1 MPPERKQSGYY
12 YPNKFALITIQ
23 AMEEVM
29 GENGLKAILNLAGL
43 PHLIGNYPQDN
54 LEKEFDFADYTA
66 LNVALEEMYGPR
78 GGRGLALRA
87 GRATFSQ
94 GLRAFG
100 ALAGVGDLAF
110 KVLPLNA
117 KLKIGVPAMA
127 NIFSQFSD
135 QISNVYEDGTDKI
148 IYTIERNPICWERTS
163 DRPVCFVAQGLLQ
176 EGLRWV
182 SGGSEFKVDE
192 TTCMAK
198 GDDICRFTIYKEPLS
213 S

>member
-1 MPPERKQSGYY
+1 MPPERKKAGYY
-12 YPNKFALITIQ
+12 YPNKFALITIE

-29 GENGLKAILNLAGL
+29 GKNGLNAILNLAGL
-43 PHLIGNYPQDN
+43 SEYINNYPPDN

-66 LNVALEEMYGPR
+66 LNMALEEMYGPR

-87 GRATFSQ
+87 GRATFAR

-127 NIFSQFSD
+127 NIFMQFSD
-135 QISNVYEDGTDKI
+135 QISHVYEEGNDKI
-148 IYTIERNPICWERTS
+148 IYTIERSPVCWERKAEK
-163 DRPVCFVAQGLLQ
+163 PCCFVATGLLQ

-182 SGGSEFKVDE
+182 SGGQEFKVDE
-192 TTCMAK
+192 TSCMAV
-198 GDDICRFTIYKEPLS
+198 GDDMCRFTIWKEPIG
-213 S
+213 

>member
-1 MPPERKQSGYY
+1 MPPERKQAGYY
-12 YPNKFALITIQ
+12 YPNKFARITIE

-29 GENGLKAILNLAGL
+29 GENGLKAILHLAGL
-43 PHLIGNYPQDN
+43 QHLIGNYPLDN

-87 GRATFSQ
+87 GRATFAQ

-135 QISNVYEDGTDKI
+135 QISNVYEEGNDRI
-148 IYTIERNPICWERTS
+148 IYTLERCPMCWDRKS
-163 DRPVCFVAQGLLQ
+163 DDRSVCFVGQGLLQ

-182 SGGSEFKVDE
+182 SGGHEFKVDMD
-192 TTCMAK
+192 TCIAK
-198 GDDICRFTIYKEPLS
+198 GDEMGRYIIYKEPIS
-213 S
+213 

>member
-1 MPPERKQSGYY
+1 MPIKIPKSGYY
-12 YPNKFALITIQ
+12 YPNKFALITIN
-23 AMEEVM
+23 ALEEVM

-43 PHLIGNYPQDN
+43 PELINNKPPDN
-54 LEKEFDFADYTA
+54 LEKEFDFADYSAINGA
-66 LNVALEEMYGPR
+66 LTEMYGSR

-127 NIFSQFSD
+127 NIFMQFSD
-135 QISNVYEDGTDKI
+135 QISNVYDEGDTI
-148 IYTIERNPICWERTS
+148 VYTIERDPVTWGRTC
-163 DRPVCFVAQGLLQ
+163 DRPCCYMAQGLLQ

-182 SGGSEFKVDE
+182 SGGNEFRVDQ
-192 TTCMAK
+192 TTCMAM
-198 GDDICRFTIYKEPLS
+198 GHDMARFVIYKEPIS
-213 S
+213 

>member
-1 MPPERKQSGYY
+1 MPPERKHAGYF
-12 YPNKFALITIQ
+12 YPNKFARITIE

-43 PHLIGNYPQDN
+43 SHLIGNYPPDN

-66 LNVALEEMYGPR
+66 LNVALEDMYGPR

-87 GRATFSQ
+87 GRATFAQ

-135 QISNVYEDGTDKI
+135 QISNVYEEGNDRI
-148 IYTIERNPICWERTS
+148 IYTLERCPMCWERKS
-163 DRPVCFVAQGLLQ
+163 DNREVCFVGQGLLQ

-182 SGGSEFKVDE
+182 SGGHEFKVDME
-192 TTCMAK
+192 TCIAK
-198 GDDICRFTIYKEPLS
+198 GDEMGRYIIYKEPIS
-213 S
+213 